1 MGNAWRME
9 MRHEVLDGRKSEEV
23 NLVILALALVSASH
37 VQYK

>member
-1 MGNAWRME
+1 